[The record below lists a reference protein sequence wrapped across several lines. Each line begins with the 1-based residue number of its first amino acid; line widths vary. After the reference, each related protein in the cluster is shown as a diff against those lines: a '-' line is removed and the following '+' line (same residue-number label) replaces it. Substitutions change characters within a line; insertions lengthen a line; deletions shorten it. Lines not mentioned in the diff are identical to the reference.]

1 MTKFEKISLFLLRI
15 TTGWLFFYSGITKV
29 LDPSWSAAGYL
40 SGAKMFTGFY
50 QFLVSPA
57 ILPITNFVNEWGL
70 TLLGASLVLGIFVRL
85 SGKLGAIMMILY
97 WLPLGILRPDAYS
110 LVVDDHIIYAAALLV
125 LSSARAGRIYGL
137 ENWCSNL
144 PICSKF
150 PKLRNWLG

>member
-144 PICSKF
+144 PLCSKY
-150 PKLRNWLG
+150 PKLRILFG

>member
-70 TLLGASLVLGIFVRL
+70 TLLGASLVLGILVR
-85 SGKLGAIMMILY
+85 
-97 WLPLGILRPDAYS
+97 
-110 LVVDDHIIYAAALLV
+110 
-125 LSSARAGRIYGL
+125 
-137 ENWCSNL
+137 
-144 PICSKF
+144 F
-150 PKLRNWLG
+150 